1 MVRFWVCEIKAF
13 LRKFFHK
20 FLCRFQPHLS
30 EFHEF
35 IFGIFDFIR
44 DTFSSNLASLY
55 SQFFGIKI
63 RIIHDKI
70 QFFKIVKNNKIM
82 HYLPKI
88 FLRNFIVE
96 KIFHKNFRRWGF
108 DFNGTSDS
116 TVLVANNSIG
126 RDSEPVHISS
136 RDKSDIFYFFA
147 INFFYDFFHFFST
160 IHPKTR
166 VHFGKWGKFFGDEF
180 VNEILSFFTAR
191 FSFFAIFSIC
201 WQSIAEPCSRDFSGS
216 FLEPLGGS
224 LFSGGNMYICLHFYK
239 LNEI

>member
-1 MVRFWVCEIKAF
+1 M
-13 LRKFFHK
+13 
-20 FLCRFQPHLS
+20 CRFQPHLS

-35 IFGIFDFIR
+35 IFGIFDF
-44 DTFSSNLASLY
+44 FSEFRTSNLDCFYAEL
-55 SQFFGIKI
+55 FGIKI
-63 RIIHDKI
+63 RIIHHEIKCF
-70 QFFKIVKNNKIM
+70 QFIKNDKIM
-82 HYLPKI
+82 HNLPKI
-88 FLRNFIVE
+88 FIRNFIIE
-96 KIFHKNFRRWGF
+96 NISYGSFWCWGF

-116 TVLVANNSIG
+116 SILVANNSIG

-136 RDKSDIFYFFA
+136 RYEPNIFYFFT
-147 INFFYDFFHFFST
+147 INFFDNFFHFFST

-216 FLEPLGGS
+216 FLEPFS
-224 LFSGGNMYICLHFYK
+224 STLFSGGNMYICLHFLK
-239 LNEI
+239 NLKN